1 MSKVL
6 KVENGNYS
14 IKVEAGGNI
23 ILDTARGTTSGSPG
37 QPAGTVI
44 VRGSLE
50 VEGTTTT
57 VESNNTV
64 INDNVI
70 ILNNGETGSGIS
82 ITNNQEA
89 GIEIERGTLNNA
101 KFVFDE
107 TINWTLGGDSGSGTF
122 KLVDTSGQVLPL
134 STDGIKPPNGNLYL
148 DTGAG
153 IISVTNSTN
162 YEEKIFTYAGGVI
175 TDSGGG
181 VVVDDDNIPNT
192 KALVDYF
199 AYALTSVGISD
210 IIREDN
216 TKVETFDFQTTG
228 NPSNVVIGIDG
239 ADTLVVYG
247 DRVEFDSLRLE
258 SSKISTVDSNADLV
272 LEAPGTGSVQVND
285 NLFIT
290 ETPGQDDVATDPAT
304 PTEGIKLYSKT
315 QATGNT
321 GLYFVNKS
329 NTRDEIISNN
339 RALVYSM
346 IF

>member
-57 VESNNTV
+57 VESNNTI

-70 ILNNGETGSGIS
+70 ILNSGETGSGIS

-101 KFVFDE
+101 KLVFDE

-122 KLVDTSGQVLPL
+122 KIVDTSGQILPL
-134 STDGIKPPNGNLYL
+134 STDGIKAPNGNLYL

-153 IISVTNSTN
+153 VISVTNTTN
-162 YEEKIFTYAGGVI
+162 YEEKVFTYAGGVI

-181 VVVDDDNIPNT
+181 VVVDDDHIPNA

-228 NPSNVVIGIDG
+228 LPSNVVIGIDG

-290 ETPGQDDVATDPAT
+290 ETPGRDDVATDPAA

>member
-101 KFVFDE
+101 KFIFDE

-122 KLVDTSGQVLPL
+122 KLVDISGQVLPL
-134 STDGIKPPNGNLYL
+134 STDGIKSDGNLYL
-148 DTGAG
+148 DVGAG
-153 IISVTNSTN
+153 VLSVTNSVD
-162 YEEKIFTYAGGVI
+162 YEEKVFTYAGGVI
-175 TDSGGG
+175 VDSGSG
-181 VVVDDDNIPNT
+181 VVVDDDHIPNA
-192 KALVDYF
+192 KSIVDYF
-199 AYALTSVGISD
+199 TYALTSVGVAD
-210 IIREDN
+210 QIREND
-216 TKVETFDFQTTG
+216 TKVETFDVAVTG
-228 NPSNVVIGIDG
+228 TPSKVTVAIDG
-239 ADTLVVYG
+239 TDKLNVFG
-247 DRVEFDSLRLE
+247 DRMEFESLRLE
-258 SSKISTVDSNADLV
+258 SGKISTVDSNSDLV
-272 LEAPGTGSVQVND
+272 LEAPGIGSVKVND
-285 NLFIT
+285 NLHIT
-290 ETPGQDDVATDPAT
+290 ETPGPDDAVTDPAA
-304 PTEGIKLYSKT
+304 PLEGIKLYSKT
-315 QATGNT
+315 EATGNT
-321 GLYFVNKS
+321 GLFFVNKS
-329 NTRDEIISNN
+329 STRDEIISNN